1 MKAELESLEDKVSL
15 LIQLYLDSRVE
26 NKQLRDALATSHAQ
40 CEELNEKIHVAANRL
55 ETLLLEL
62 PNNE

>member
-40 CEELNEKIHVAANRL
+40 CKELNEKIHVAANRL